1 MLVVKKF
8 GGTSVADK
16 DRIYN
21 VARRC
26 IEEYKKGNQVVV
38 VLSAMGKQT
47 DVLIDMAKSI
57 SPNPSK
63 REMDMLFTTGEQ
75 TSVALAAMAINELGV
90 PAVSLNAFQVAMKTT
105 AVYGNARLKRI
116 DTERIRYE
124 LSNNKIVLVT
134 GFQGINQY
142 NDYTTLGR
150 GGSDTTAV
158 ALAAALNADACEIYT
173 DVDGVYTADPRIVK
187 NARKMDEI
195 TYDEMLELASF
206 GAGVLHNRSVEMAK
220 KYGVQLVVRSSL
232 NEHEGTIVREDVKM
246 EKMLVSGVACDKNVT
261 QIALLGLKDK
271 PGVAFKLFQHLAN
284 HNVNVDMILQSVGRD
299 GTKDISFTVTE
310 DMMNTAIE
318 TIKRHEG
325 RSLEYDQLNVTT
337 DVAKISVVG
346 AGMMSNPGVAAK
358 MFEAIYDANVNI
370 MQISTSE
377 IRVTVLIDEK
387 YSERALNSVHDAF
400 GLAE

>member
-63 REMDMLFTTGEQ
+63 REMDMLYTTGEQ

-142 NDYTTLGR
+142 NDN
-150 GGSDTTAV
+150 TTAV

-173 DVDGVYTADPRIVK
+173 DVDGVYTADPRVVK

-310 DMMNTAIE
+310 DMMDTAIE